1 MSFERDGNSLII
13 YVNNDRTQGIKIQD
27 HYSSYSQVEKL
38 EFADGTIVETSS
50 VSIVEPEEPSENAG
64 QTISGTNDDDILTGS
79 DGDDTINAGDGYND
93 ITGGKGNDIISAGYD
108 RDTFYYNLGD
118 GYDKITDLGGRDQ
131 IIFGDGISKE
141 NISFYRKNDN
151 LIISINDDFSQG
163 IEIIDFFRNNDNRIE
178 NIKFADNSTLRL
190 TTGLTLKTNEL
201 DGAITGT
208 VEDDTLIGN
217 IGENNL
223 NGSSGDDILNGG
235 KGNDTLDGDVG
246 NDTYIWN
253 LGDDID
259 TIRDT
264 AGLNTIK
271 FGENISFD
279 DLTFKQDGNNLRLI
293 VKNDIS
299 QGIII
304 QDHFSSNN
312 INNNYAQPRTFDQ
325 KLFCFRK

>member
-1 MSFERDGNSLII
+1 M
-13 YVNNDRTQGIKIQD
+13 
-27 HYSSYSQVEKL
+27 
-38 EFADGTIVETSS
+38 
-50 VSIVEPEEPSENAG
+50 
-64 QTISGTNDDDILTGS
+64 
-79 DGDDTINAGDGYND
+79 
-93 ITGGKGNDIISAGYD
+93 
-108 RDTFYYNLGD
+108 
-118 GYDKITDLGGRDQ
+118 
-131 IIFGDGISKE
+131 
-141 NISFYRKNDN
+141 
-151 LIISINDDFSQG
+151 
-163 IEIIDFFRNNDNRIE
+163 
-178 NIKFADNSTLRL
+178 RL
-190 TTGLTLKTNEL
+190 TTGLILKTNEL
-201 DGAITGT
+201 DGSITGT

-293 VKNDIS
+293 VKMIFPKGLLSKITFLQIIS
-299 QGIII
+299 ITIITP
-304 QDHFSSNN
+304 S
-312 INNNYAQPRTFDQ
+312 
-325 KLFCFRK
+325 LFLNFPMVANLILEKITLLSPMITALKQLPVILVII